1 MIPLAAVSDAEV
13 TRGPSSM
20 WRELAEARGGACVC
34 VEPGLY
40 HTSMVLEVCVDL
52 TSEQMT
58 SRYWNERERVW
69 KAENKKI
76 SPPFSKAMVPN
87 SYRSAHSCRL
97 PGKPRRGIDR
107 LTALGRKVVVSQ
119 RQFELSER
127 KSFHANLI
135 SCFDELHQNSRLGE
149 CPRKC
154 VLLSVSI

>member
-1 MIPLAAVSDAEV
+1 MIPLAAISDAEV
-13 TRGPSSM
+13 TCGLSSTR
-20 WRELAEARGGACVC
+20 REPADAHGGACAC
-34 VEPGLY
+34 TEPGLG
-40 HTSMVLEVCVDL
+40 HTSVVLEACVDL

-58 SRYWNERERVW
+58 SRYWDKRERVW
-69 KAENKKI
+69 KAENKKT

-87 SYRSAHSCRL
+87 SYRSAHSRRL

-107 LTALGRKVVVSQ
+107 LTALGRKAVVSQ
-119 RQFELSER
+119 RQFEFSER